1 MSWLG
6 AQVGSRLAVI
16 LPTKTAQKSADSF
29 QRQEARPAPA
39 DTLRASTVVLAGL
52 ALLLT
57 AFTMWWAGSGT
68 LLADFGG
75 DNAVYFLTASHYS
88 PYGAPHP
95 AAAEFAANSIYPP
108 LYPWLLALTGGG
120 TSLAA
125 AHRVTALI
133 IVLVGFA
140 VYALARALGLSRV
153 EAVAIVVLSAVARI
167 SLLEGLELHSEHL
180 YLALWLAAATL
191 LAEDTPRSRA
201 VALAALAIGAAYL
214 TRSFGIT
221 MVASFVLWLPL
232 RRPPRA
238 WLAALLVALPV
249 LYLVISH
256 HGNTRYAQSFVELY
270 QRLGVNARLLANLRA
285 VLPSWQGV
293 FGELGQAGF
302 LPLLPVAVVLLASVG
317 LATRLRHWRFDSLSV
332 SAYVVLMIVWPYPA
346 EYQRMCYPL
355 LPFALI
361 YAVLGMRALAP
372 RVDARYS
379 AALPLLMSLAAVAP
393 FALLVQSRLLAP
405 PADPQ
410 LSPYVRSSP
419 WFDPDPAAA
428 FPTLAYHRAITEALA
443 DIGAPGRLPPKACLV
458 SIKPAVAALY
468 SGLSADGYPPFALSD
483 EALRKRLAN
492 GRCSY
497 LFIMMT
503 ASPSFPQ
510 YYYPYARLRPWLDVM
525 ATYPNLLKRDQP
537 AALLARLRE
546 HALAE

>member
-1 MSWLG
+1 M
-6 AQVGSRLAVI
+6 
-16 LPTKTAQKSADSF
+16 AQKPADSF
-29 QRQEARPAPA
+29 QRQEARLAPA

-57 AFTMWWAGSGT
+57 AFTLWWAGSGT

-133 IVLVGFA
+133 IVLAGFA
-140 VYALARALGLSRV
+140 IYALARVLGLSRV
-153 EAVAIVVLSAVARI
+153 EAVAIVALSAVARI

-221 MVASFVLWLPL
+221 MVASFGLWLLL

-238 WLAALLVALPV
+238 WFAALLVALPV
-249 LYLVISH
+249 LYLVVTH
-256 HGNTRYAQSFVELY
+256 HGNARYAQSFVELY
-270 QRLGVNARLLANLRA
+270 QRLGVLARLVANLRA

-302 LPLLPVAVVLLASVG
+302 LPLLPVAVALLASVG
-317 LATRLRHWRFDSLSV
+317 LATRLRDWRFDSLSEP
-332 SAYVVLMIVWPYPA
+332 AYVALMVVWPYPA

-405 PADPQ
+405 PADPR
-410 LSPYVRSSP
+410 LAPYVRSSP
-419 WFDPDPAAA
+419 WFEPDPAAA

-443 DIGAPGRLPPKACLV
+443 DIGKPGRLPPKACLV
-458 SIKPAVAALY
+458 STKPAVAALY

-483 EALRKRLAN
+483 ETLRERLAS
-492 GRCSY
+492 GRCGY
-497 LFIMMT
+497 LFIMMNP
-503 ASPSFPQ
+503 SPSFPQ
-510 YYYPYARLRPWLDVM
+510 YYYPYTRLRPWLDVM
-525 ATYPNLLKRDQP
+525 AIYPNLLKRDQP

-546 HALAE
+546 QPLAE